1 MADKIPEPT
10 VDQAV
15 KDQAV
20 KDQAVKDQAVKD
32 QAVKDQAVKDQAV
45 ADQQAVRDKMSL
57 REIFDLMKEDPEGNT
72 LNALGY
78 DGVLRRFDPER
89 NVLDAVGLNPTQVR
103 EYWEGLT
110 IPDRF
115 LIADGRNVSHWDMFH
130 PAAESIP
137 KKFTAEDRARVQ
149 AHNEELERR
158 GVTCCV
164 PDKSA
169 DDDKSKAE

>member
-1 MADKIPEPT
+1 M
-10 VDQAV
+10 DQP
-15 KDQAV
+15 
-20 KDQAVKDQAVKD
+20 
-32 QAVKDQAVKDQAV
+32 V

-57 REIFDLMKEDPEGNT
+57 REIFDLMKEDPEGKT

-78 DGVLRRFDPER
+78 DGVLRRFDEER

-103 EYWEGLT
+103 EYWEGLP

-115 LIADGRNVSHWDMFH
+115 LTADGRNVSRWDMFH

-164 PDKSA
+164 PDKPT
-169 DDDKSKAE
+169 DDGGPKAG